1 MKRQMMPPVPGPGDD
16 DGCPADMSA
25 EAALQG
31 EIAELGGWLAAQG
44 FNPWGDHA
52 HAHEGSR
59 DQFYWR
65 YGYFMGLNQA
75 LAMLTTRGAT
85 VH

>member
-1 MKRQMMPPVPGPGDD
+1 VLSD
-16 DGCPADMSA
+16 
-25 EAALQG
+25 
-31 EIAELGGWLAAQG
+31 WLAAQG
-44 FNPWGDHA
+44 FDLQRDHA
-52 HAHEGSR
+52 DAHEGSR

-75 LAMLTTRGAT
+75 LAMFTTRGAT

>member
-1 MKRQMMPPVPGPGDD
+1 MVVERDVPEQSVGDWFFL
-16 DGCPADMSA
+16 
-25 EAALQG
+25 AAVFVVSGVLLVVW
-31 EIAELGGWLAAQG
+31 LGGWLAAQG

-75 LAMLTTRGAT
+75 LAMFTTRGAT